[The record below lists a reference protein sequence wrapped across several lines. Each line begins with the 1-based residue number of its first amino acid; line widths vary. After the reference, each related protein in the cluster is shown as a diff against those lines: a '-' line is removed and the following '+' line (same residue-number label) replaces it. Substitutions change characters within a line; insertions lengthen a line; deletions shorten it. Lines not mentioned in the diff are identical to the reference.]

1 MKKNLFFAALLC
13 SATFISCSSDD
24 TSERLNETTAKYIK
38 TMTVV
43 DTENGT
49 NETVTVNYDA
59 NGRVS
64 NVTDGTDSS
73 TMVYNDNN
81 QLTAVTGESEPFS
94 MSELYQ
100 APYDAYE
107 IGDVTE
113 YDTNGNP
120 IKLRLFDR
128 DDNGMIAEEYVSEI
142 TYDSQINPFL
152 HTMEKAGFLQ
162 VLENISLNFS
172 AVPTAQELIAAKQL
186 LWVNNPKRFVVKK
199 LSGEIVEE
207 AVANYVYNAD
217 GYPTSATF
225 TSTNGDGISVASATY
240 TYQP

>member
-1 MKKNLFFAALLC
+1 MKKNLFLAAFIS

-24 TSERLNETTAKYIK
+24 TAERLSETTAKYIK

-43 DTENGT
+43 ETENGT

-81 QLTAVTGESEPFS
+81 QLTAVTGDSEPFS

-100 APYDAYE
+100 APYDGYE

-113 YDTNGNP
+113 YDSNGNP
-120 IKLRLFDR
+120 TRLRLFDR
-128 DDNGMIAEEYVSEI
+128 DDNGMITNEYVSEI
-142 TYDSQINPFL
+142 YYDTQINPFL

-172 AVPTAQELIAAKQL
+172 AVPTSQELIAAKQL

-225 TSTNGDGISVASATY
+225 TSTNEDGISVASATY
-240 TYQP
+240 TYLQ

>member
-1 MKKNLFFAALLC
+1 MKKNLFLAALLC

-24 TSERLNETTAKYIK
+24 TTERLSESTAKYIK
-38 TMTVV
+38 TVTVV

-59 NGRVS
+59 AGRVS
-64 NVTDGTDSS
+64 SVTDGTDSS

-81 QLTAVTGESEPFS
+81 QLTALTGDSEPFS

-100 APYDAYE
+100 APYDGYE
-107 IGDVTE
+107 IGDVLE
-113 YDTNGNP
+113 YDANGNP

-128 DDNGMIAEEYVSEI
+128 NDSGAIEEEYVSEI
-142 TYDSQINPFL
+142 TYDSQVNPFL

-186 LWVNNPKRFVVKK
+186 LWVNNPKRFVVKN
-199 LSGEIVEE
+199 LAGEIVQD

-225 TSTNGDGISVASATY
+225 TSTNADGVSVVSTTY
-240 TYQP
+240 TYLP